1 MSNSFTVPDTPLTRR
16 LSEMHAEQRSRRDST
31 QRILFNSPTLLGR
44 SAGAPDRAAPSTSTI
59 TPSQAEDDKSDGS
72 THYLKSVISDPRQP
86 EILFDEDATDS
97 AAFNSF
103 VIDAMFTGSSRTVSF
118 TSEQVFLS
126 TLAAVSVP
134 DEISSL
140 KTVKVSAILAF
151 VEKICA
157 GSLEMAKHVLKL
169 DCSGDVIRS
178 ALRAISVIIRTEY
191 KAVDFPDFI
200 AQIALQLLSRSSHA
214 VKIVSQFHRYMSVY
228 DSDGVADFE
237 NMCAV
242 GRPATINIDFQ
253 QSPAELPGYKRLM
266 DDPGEWIRVTTALV
280 DYAAFMSNSEIQG
293 AYTLSRR
300 ALLALQLSDFTS
312 VQLFADTELEKHSI
326 FQTYAITAQRS
337 DIDLLDRGLKM
348 LQNLP
353 FLLRKELDD
362 YSRKRSI
369 PENCMDR
376 DWVVNELLRLEKRDQ
391 AVFSFWRQSIPE
403 KPTAPAAVQSNK
415 PAAPTTNHL
424 PPTAALPVDADPTP
438 MQIRGDPGASAPDA
452 VQIKCQS
459 NTAADCR
466 TTFHASPSHWK
477 SITTRDG
484 RAFEVPKSCDNCRKH
499 NKMVNQASLVT
510 TVPTETE
517 TEEDIYS
524 LAIADD
530 DYEAYAFY
538 ASHDM
543 TMSGN

>member
-1 MSNSFTVPDTPLTRR
+1 MLSSVLGETALSGSSSILLPSSVVVLAHQIEQLHLQQQPLHLKPRTISQTAPHITFH
-16 LSEMHAEQRSRRDST
+16 LS
-31 QRILFNSPTLLGR
+31 PG
-44 SAGAPDRAAPSTSTI
+44 
-59 TPSQAEDDKSDGS
+59 
-72 THYLKSVISDPRQP
+72 QP

-134 DEISSL
+134 DAISNL
-140 KTVKVSAILAF
+140 KTVKVAAILAF

-157 GSLEMAKHVLKL
+157 GSQEMTQHVLKL
-169 DCSGDVIRS
+169 NCSGDVIRS

-228 DSDGVADFE
+228 NPDDVADFE
-237 NMCAV
+237 NMCAI
-242 GRPATINIDFQ
+242 GRPAAINIDFQ

-266 DDPGEWIRVTTALV
+266 DDPGEWIRVATALV

-300 ALLALQLSDFTS
+300 ALLALKLSDFTS

-403 KPTAPAAVQSNK
+403 QPTAPAAAQSNK
-415 PAAPTTNHL
+415 PAAPATNRL

-438 MQIRGDPGASAPDA
+438 MQVRGDPGASAPDA
-452 VQIKCQS
+452 VQIKCRS

-466 TTFHASPSHWK
+466 TTFHASPSHWN

-510 TVPTETE
+510 TVPTETGLKK
-517 TEEDIYS
+517 TYT
-524 LAIADD
+524 LLRLL
-530 DYEAYAFY
+530 
-538 ASHDM
+538 M
-543 TMSGN
+543 TTTKLTHSMQVMT

>member
-44 SAGAPDRAAPSTSTI
+44 SAGAPDRAAPSTTTT
-59 TPSQAEDDKSDGS
+59 TPSQAEDDQSDGS
-72 THYLKSVISDPRQP
+72 THYVPSIISDRQP

-134 DEISSL
+134 DAISNL
-140 KTVKVSAILAF
+140 KTVKVAAILAF

-157 GSLEMAKHVLKL
+157 GSQEMTQHVLKL
-169 DCSGDVIRS
+169 NCSGDVIRS

-228 DSDGVADFE
+228 NPDDVADFE
-237 NMCAV
+237 NMCAI
-242 GRPATINIDFQ
+242 GRPAAINIDFQ

-266 DDPGEWIRVTTALV
+266 DDPGEWIRVATALV

-300 ALLALQLSDFTS
+300 ALLALKLSDFTS

-403 KPTAPAAVQSNK
+403 QPTAPAAAQSNK
-415 PAAPTTNHL
+415 PAAPATNRL

-438 MQIRGDPGASAPDA
+438 MQVRGDPGASAPDA
-452 VQIKCQS
+452 VQIKCRS

-466 TTFHASPSHWK
+466 TTFHASPSHWN

-510 TVPTETE
+510 TVPTETGLKK
-517 TEEDIYS
+517 TYT
-524 LAIADD
+524 LLRLL
-530 DYEAYAFY
+530 
-538 ASHDM
+538 M
-543 TMSGN
+543 TTTKLTHSMQVMT

>member
-1 MSNSFTVPDTPLTRR
+1 
-16 LSEMHAEQRSRRDST
+16 
-31 QRILFNSPTLLGR
+31 
-44 SAGAPDRAAPSTSTI
+44 
-59 TPSQAEDDKSDGS
+59 
-72 THYLKSVISDPRQP
+72 
-86 EILFDEDATDS
+86 
-97 AAFNSF
+97 
-103 VIDAMFTGSSRTVSF
+103 
-118 TSEQVFLS
+118 
-126 TLAAVSVP
+126 
-134 DEISSL
+134 
-140 KTVKVSAILAF
+140 
-151 VEKICA
+151 
-157 GSLEMAKHVLKL
+157 
-169 DCSGDVIRS
+169 
-178 ALRAISVIIRTEY
+178 
-191 KAVDFPDFI
+191 
-200 AQIALQLLSRSSHA
+200 
-214 VKIVSQFHRYMSVY
+214 
-228 DSDGVADFE
+228 
-237 NMCAV
+237 
-242 GRPATINIDFQ
+242 
-253 QSPAELPGYKRLM
+253 
-266 DDPGEWIRVTTALV
+266 
-280 DYAAFMSNSEIQG
+280 
-293 AYTLSRR
+293 
-300 ALLALQLSDFTS
+300 
-312 VQLFADTELEKHSI
+312 
-326 FQTYAITAQRS
+326 
-337 DIDLLDRGLKM
+337 
-348 LQNLP
+348 
-353 FLLRKELDD
+353 
-362 YSRKRSI
+362 
-369 PENCMDR
+369 MDR

-452 VQIKCQS
+452 VQIKCRS

-510 TVPTETE
+510 IVPTETE